1 MSHSLGPS
9 YEGDSID
16 KLYEMINHYQ
26 DSPND
31 DTIIRLAQEIIT
43 KVRVAPSLDL
53 LAKIEVMIFPKIGDL
68 DIKKESTELALGILC
83 QVVAEQELAIDE
95 GFESI
100 DRTRLDQERIK
111 AKIEKC
117 LKDPGSFEIFLSDE
131 ETGFAF
137 ASAAIDKVASMIE
150 SREPITDCKVN
161 FLSYAVELFSSV
173 SEAASA
179 LEILRINHPEVSHLT
194 KFVELQERVLA
205 KDRAEHSGEIWDCIA
220 SYFDPKSRGFL
231 YEFTLKPEYQDE
243 ALLESQFSEIFPAI
257 EMPPTFALSLLGR
270 ETGKRDKLMKF
281 LNELGFRATRR
292 SNGVHLILP
301 DLQFLMDR
309 YKQLKDKKDLPDISI
324 KGNIGI
330 TPDIDFCKVY
340 LTHDAILSEFI
351 HDHTA
356 HIIAVL
362 SKALLGKET
371 FDAIRKRDR
380 EFIKEKLAILE
391 RVEQEIKKGAD
402 SIFGKE
408 TEKMKKYFPVIQTL
422 LGALVDNLASM
433 TDDSE
438 DFPIKFSEILE
449 DDRWVAYLEKR
460 YDEEKI
466 IDGGVVLPKFDKKI
480 IQDLVSSIEKAL

>member
-9 YEGDSID
+9 YEGDSVD
-16 KLYEMINHYQ
+16 KLYEMINHYE

-31 DTIIRLAQEIIT
+31 KTIIRLAQEIIS
-43 KVRVAPSLDL
+43 KLQVAPSLDL
-53 LAKIEVMIFPKIGDL
+53 LARVEVMIFPKMENLGV
-68 DIKKESTELALGILC
+68 KEESTGLALAILC
-83 QVVAEQELAIDE
+83 EVVAEKESAIDE

-100 DRTRLDQERIK
+100 DQTRLDQERIK

-137 ASAAIDKVASMIE
+137 ASAAIHKVASMIE
-150 SREPITDCKVN
+150 SHKLITEIEVI
-161 FLSYAVELFSSV
+161 FLSYAVELFSNA
-173 SEAASA
+173 SEAAIT
-179 LEILRINHPEVSHLT
+179 LEILRIKHPEVSHLA
-194 KFVELQERVLA
+194 KFIELEERVLA
-205 KDRAEHSGEIWDCIA
+205 KDRGEHSGEIWDCVA

-243 ALLESQFSEIFPAI
+243 ALLESKFSEIFPAI
-257 EMPPTFALSLLGR
+257 EVPPTFALTLFGGKR
-270 ETGKRDKLMKF
+270 GKRDKFMKF
-281 LNELGFRATRR
+281 LSELGYSATKD
-292 SNGVHLILP
+292 SAGVHLFLP
-301 DLQFLMDR
+301 DRNFLMDR
-309 YKQLKDKKDLPDISI
+309 YKQLKDEKDLPEISI

-340 LTHDAILSEFI
+340 LMHDAILSEFI

-362 SKALLGKET
+362 SKALLGKES
-371 FDAIRKRDR
+371 FEAIRKRDR

-391 RVEQEIKKGAD
+391 RVEQEIKKGSD

-408 TEKMKKYFPVIQTL
+408 TEKMKKHFPVIQTL

-433 TDDSE
+433 SDASE
-438 DFPIKFSEILE
+438 DFLTEFSEILE

-460 YDEEKI
+460 YDEEKTL
-466 IDGGVVLPKFDKKI
+466 DGGVVLPKFDKKI
-480 IQDLVSSIEKAL
+480 IQELVSSIEKAL